1 MAPSKKENKK
11 KKTLPKRERGRQ
23 RAATESEKDHE
34 EVEIEV
40 GGLTAAGLGAQGRGR
55 GTSGGVLRSV
65 ATGPEVP
72 SRGTTTTPQVTPV
85 THQFTGDITVVDGG
99 IHQHLLRPF
108 LARRHLSAP
117 CYIPLPHCGPH
128 ASHNVRNPILRIGR
142 TCTGNGTDRVAVHLR
157 QHSILSFSL
166 FCMCI
171 NNILT

>member
-85 THQFTGDITVVDGG
+85 THQFGFRAGTSSGNADCADQKRDTGSGKPDVRFRRTPEGHGRFLVAPVAGQPRGG
-99 IHQHLLRPF
+99 KE
-108 LARRHLSAP
+108 
-117 CYIPLPHCGPH
+117 
-128 ASHNVRNPILRIGR
+128 RNNYRSRNSSGSGMH
-142 TCTGNGTDRVAVHLR
+142 TE
-157 QHSILSFSL
+157 
-166 FCMCI
+166 
-171 NNILT
+171 